1 MTEPSTRHRVIDRLA
16 TVLEWA
22 LGLRIAAAD
31 VVQWFAQRE
40 GSLCVFPDT
49 TIYWLLA
56 GTIRDGAPYEVL
68 EWGDAPHFALRT
80 PGYPLFLALCRL
92 LFGDRTLA
100 VRLVQAGLGTLG
112 VWLVSRLTA
121 RVAPDRAG
129 RCGWPT
135 PLVAAALAAFDPYVV
150 ASSAL
155 ILSEAVFVPL
165 MLASLWGLAALWPG
179 VDEASPPRRARSK
192 ALLTG
197 VASGAAVL
205 VRPSWAP
212 AVPALLLAWVVAGG
226 RGRRAAAARCSALVV
241 LGAALAMA
249 PWWAR
254 NARVFGRFVPT
265 TLWMGAS
272 LYDGLRPGATGASD
286 MRFLA
291 DPDIWPLDEQAQDAE
306 LRRRAW
312 AFVREHPGRA
322 LELAAIK
329 LARFWSPWP
338 NADAVRSPVVAA
350 GRRDEGRGARGES
363 DRADTV
369 RSPVVAAVS
378 AAVTLP
384 QFALLALGGWD
395 RRRDPRALVL
405 LAGPLLYFSALHM
418 VFVGSVRYRIP
429 AAVPAMGLAAIGFR
443 RVLGAW
449 EGRRRVED
457 DRQGEG
463 G

>member
-1 MTEPSTRHRVIDRLA
+1 MTEPPSRHRVIDRLA

-22 LGLRIAAAD
+22 LGIRIVAAD
-31 VVQWFAQRE
+31 VVQWFAERK

-49 TIYWLLA
+49 MTYWLLA

-92 LFGDRTLA
+92 LFGDRPLA

-112 VWLVSRLTA
+112 VWLVDRLTA

-129 RCGWPT
+129 RCGWST

-150 ASSAL
+150 ATSAL

-179 VDEASPPRRARSK
+179 ADEASPPRRARSK

-205 VRPSWAP
+205 VRPSWAL

-226 RGRRAAAARCSALVV
+226 RGRRAAAARGAALVV

-265 TLWMGAS
+265 ALWMGAS

-286 MRFLA
+286 MRFMA

-338 NADAVRSPVVAA
+338 NAD
-350 GRRDEGRGARGES
+350 
-363 DRADTV
+363 TF

-384 QFALLALGGWD
+384 QFALLALGAWD

-418 VFVGSVRYRIP
+418 VFVGSMRYRIP

-443 RVLGAW
+443 RVCGAW

>member
-1 MTEPSTRHRVIDRLA
+1 M
-16 TVLEWA
+16 
-22 LGLRIAAAD
+22 
-31 VVQWFAQRE
+31 
-40 GSLCVFPDT
+40 
-49 TIYWLLA
+49 
-56 GTIRDGAPYEVL
+56 
-68 EWGDAPHFALRT
+68 
-80 PGYPLFLALCRL
+80 
-92 LFGDRTLA
+92 
-100 VRLVQAGLGTLG
+100 
-112 VWLVSRLTA
+112 
-121 RVAPDRAG
+121 
-129 RCGWPT
+129 
-135 PLVAAALAAFDPYVV
+135 
-150 ASSAL
+150 
-155 ILSEAVFVPL
+155 
-165 MLASLWGLAALWPG
+165 
-179 VDEASPPRRARSK
+179 
-192 ALLTG
+192 
-197 VASGAAVL
+197 
-205 VRPSWAP
+205 
-212 AVPALLLAWVVAGG
+212 
-226 RGRRAAAARCSALVV
+226 

-265 TLWMGAS
+265 ALWMGAS

-286 MRFLA
+286 MRFMA

-338 NADAVRSPVVAA
+338 NAD
-350 GRRDEGRGARGES
+350 
-363 DRADTV
+363 TF

-384 QFALLALGGWD
+384 QFALLALGAWD

-418 VFVGSVRYRIP
+418 VFVGSMRYRIP
-429 AAVPAMGLAAIGFR
+429 AAVPAMGLAAIGLR
-443 RVLGAW
+443 RACGAW

>member
-150 ASSAL
+150 ATSAL

-205 VRPSWAP
+205 VRPSWAL
-212 AVPALLLAWVVAGG
+212 AVPALLLAWVVASG

-291 DPDIWPLDEQAQDAE
+291 DPDLRPLDEQAQDAE

-312 AFVREHPGRA
+312 AFVRAHPGRA

-338 NADAVRSPVVAA
+338 NAD
-350 GRRDEGRGARGES
+350 
-363 DRADTV
+363 TF
-369 RSPVVAAVS
+369 RSPVVAAVG

-384 QFALLALGGWD
+384 QFALLALGAWD

-418 VFVGSVRYRIP
+418 VFVGSMRYRIP